1 MDYSYHRT
9 IHLADTDAAGVVYFA
24 TLLHIC
30 HEAYETCL
38 TTAGIDW
45 QALLTA
51 GTVAIPIVHAE
62 IDFFQPIRWGDRL
75 SITLQPST
83 PAPSKLTIKYQIYP
97 SPIPAQSQNL
107 LAIATTKHLAIQPQQ
122 HQRTELPN
130 SIKKWLK
137 NAPKHKES
145 KF

>member
-45 QALLTA
+45 QTLLTA

-75 SITLQPST
+75 IITLQPSS
-83 PAPSKLTIKYQIYP
+83 PAPSKLTIKYEIYANP
-97 SPIPAQSQNL
+97 TTDQTQSR
-107 LAIATTKHLAIQPQQ
+107 LASATTKHLAIHPQQ
-122 HQRTELPN
+122 RHRSELPN
-130 SIKKWLK
+130 SIKKWIEK
-137 NAPKHKES
+137 KPKHKES